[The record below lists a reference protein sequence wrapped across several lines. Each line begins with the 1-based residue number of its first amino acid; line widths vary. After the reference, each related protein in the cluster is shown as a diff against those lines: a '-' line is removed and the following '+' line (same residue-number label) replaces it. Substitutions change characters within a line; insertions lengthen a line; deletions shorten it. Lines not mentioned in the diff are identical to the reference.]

1 MVQTL
6 KFFMSLIFDNVIP
19 WSCRKPTCAIIHHLL
34 LRCLQANSQ
43 LETRNVSKGSEAG
56 RGCDVAVYSVTETC
70 FPLHTP
76 PYRLIAFW
84 LKPGNNAI
92 QTVRSYSDELAL
104 QTSSLP
110 SSVCLLP
117 PPPIS
122 RIHPSCLR
130 ALLSFRIAVMWG
142 EVHRETEKRVFY

>member
-1 MVQTL
+1 ML
-6 KFFMSLIFDNVIP
+6 KFFISLSFDNILP
-19 WSCRKPTCAIIHHLL
+19 RPCRKPTCAIIHHLL
-34 LRCLQANSQ
+34 LKEANSQ
-43 LETRNVSKGSEAG
+43 LETRDISKESEAG

-84 LKPGNNAI
+84 LQPGDNAI

-110 SSVCLLP
+110 SLVCLLP

-122 RIHPSCLR
+122 QIHPSCLR

-142 EVHRETEKRVFY
+142 EVHRETEQRVFY